1 MSISDK
7 PKNLISAALLTA
19 VVVTGCARSKN
30 GQIDNK
36 YAQDPRISQMAT
48 QANYAFPTP
57 LPSFKAGDYEF
68 IRATQEND
76 TTSVNGY
83 ISTNG
88 ETEEFIGIDEVRV
101 YTKAGY
107 YFIDIRGIMF
117 MVEASTDPNESYVLT
132 GEIVGTTLADANQE
146 Q

>member
-1 MSISDK
+1 MSILDK
-7 PKNLISAALLTA
+7 PKKLIPAALLTA
-19 VVVTGCARSKN
+19 LVVTGCASSKDD
-30 GQIDNK
+30 QSDNK

-48 QANYAFPTP
+48 QANYVFPTP

-68 IRATQEND
+68 IRATQENT
-76 TTSVNGY
+76 TTSINGY
-83 ISTNG
+83 ISRKGT
-88 ETEEFIGIDEVRV
+88 TEEFIGIEEVRV

-107 YFIDIRGIMF
+107 YYIDIRGIMF
-117 MVEASTDPNESYVLT
+117 MVEASTDPNEAYVLD